1 MKNKSNFKFYIQ
13 LFGAITVAGINE
25 AIKDC
30 KTPEEITA
38 KLEGLGVVKI
48 QEKEVIKEHTKES
61 VQAFMTQNKEFSDSL
76 YNSNIKNFLAE
87 KLGKKA
93 EEITDEDIQSKLISE
108 NNMNIEI
115 KKYNDKLID
124 GELEKQLGKNYEL
137 LKPHI
142 KIDTIKIGEDLK
154 ITGID
159 EQVGV
164 LKTNYPDLFKVD
176 PAGEPGG
183 GTGSSGGTVKAENP
197 WTKENWNEDKQ
208 TELFKTNPELANKY
222 MQETGY
228 SY

>member
-76 YNSNIKNFLAE
+76 YNSNVKNFLAE

-183 GTGSSGGTVKAENP
+183 GTGSSGGPIKAENP

-208 TELFKTNPELANKY
+208 IELFKTNPELANKY

>member
-1 MKNKSNFKFYIQ
+1 MKSKSNFKFYIQ
-13 LFGAITVAGINE
+13 LFSAITVTGINE

-48 QEKEVIKEHTKES
+48 QEKEVIKEHNKES
-61 VQAFMTQNKEFSDSL
+61 VQAFMTQNKEFSDTL

-93 EEITDEDIQSKLISE
+93 EEITDEDIKSKLILE

-115 KKYNDKLID
+115 KKYSDKLID

-142 KIDTIKIGEDLK
+142 KIDAIKIGEDLK

-164 LKTNYPDLFKVD
+164 LKTNYPDLFK
-176 PAGEPGG
+176 ANQGGEPGG
-183 GTGSSGGTVKAENP
+183 GTGSSGASIKTENP

-228 SY
+228 NY

>member
-38 KLEGLGVVKI
+38 KLEGLGVVKV

-76 YNSNIKNFLAE
+76 YNSNVKNFLAE

-108 NNMNIEI
+108 NNMNVEI

-183 GTGSSGGTVKAENP
+183 GTGSSGGPIKAENP

-208 TELFKTNPELANKY
+208 IELFKTNPELANKY

>member
-38 KLEGLGVVKI
+38 KLEGLGVVKV

-76 YNSNIKNFLAE
+76 YNSNVKNFLAE

-183 GTGSSGGTVKAENP
+183 GTGSSGGPIKAENP

-208 TELFKTNPELANKY
+208 IELFKTNPELANKY

>member
-38 KLEGLGVVKI
+38 KLEGLGVVKV

-76 YNSNIKNFLAE
+76 YNSNVKNFLAE

-108 NNMNIEI
+108 NNMNVEI

-176 PAGEPGG
+176 PVGEPGG
-183 GTGSSGGTVKAENP
+183 GTGSSGGPIKAENP

-208 TELFKTNPELANKY
+208 IELFKTNPELANKY